1 MPNSHRDTSNHP
13 ELRDAIFSEVKRRG
27 IRTDALASTGPSNAS
42 RRWYSASVPEA
53 GLRGDANSPIARA
66 PFGPHEIQAL
76 EQAIEIAEDLVSN
89 HYKISTSD
97 WKRYRYDIR
106 SLADLTA
113 EEITDSA
120 FAQIRRYL
128 RCPDQ
133 KLRGSNP
140 ADYFKICLQDHVIRK
155 ATQRDPQIG
164 LLALCVYIV
173 IHELIHV
180 IRFARFIQRF
190 DASLS
195 EQEMEETRVHDLT
208 FIVLRNRRVPGIQ
221 EVLGAF
227 SDCRTME
234 TFHGVPEGAS
244 AQ

>member
-1 MPNSHRDTSNHP
+1 MKHQ
-13 ELRDAIFSEVKRRG
+13 G
-27 IRTDALASTGPSNAS
+27 IQAETAASTGPSGDA
-42 RRWYSASVPEA
+42 RQWYSASAPEA
-53 GLRGDANSPIARA
+53 GLRGDSNSPAARL
-66 PFGPHEIQAL
+66 PFGPDEIQAL
-76 EQAIEIAEDLVSN
+76 EQAIEIAEDMVSD

-190 DASLS
+190 DASPS
-195 EQEMEETRVHDLT
+195 EQEMEETKVHDLT
-208 FIVLRNRRVPGIQ
+208 FMVLKNRRVPGIQ

-227 SDCRTME
+227 RDCRTME

>member
-1 MPNSHRDTSNHP
+1 MKLQIIQTETS
-13 ELRDAIFSEVKRRG
+13 
-27 IRTDALASTGPSNAS
+27 ASTGSSGDS
-42 RRWYSASVPEA
+42 RGWFSASAPEA
-53 GLRGDANSPIARA
+53 EIREDAYSPIPRVA
-66 PFGPHEIQAL
+66 FSPHEIKTL

-89 HYKISTSD
+89 YYKISTSD

-106 SLADLTA
+106 SLTDLTA

-190 DASLS
+190 DASRS
-195 EQEMEETRVHDLT
+195 EQEKEETRVHDLT
-208 FIVLRNRRVPGIQ
+208 FMVLKNRQVPGIH

-234 TFHGVPEGAS
+234 TFHGVPEGTS

>member
-1 MPNSHRDTSNHP
+1 MRYAFGLEMKTQGNQAEGSNP
-13 ELRDAIFSEVKRRG
+13 TGSNGGRLDRRTAEVLTEGPPRDAHG
-27 IRTDALASTGPSNAS
+27 AP
-42 RRWYSASVPEA
+42 
-53 GLRGDANSPIARA
+53 ARV
-66 PFGPHEIQAL
+66 PFGPREIEVL

-89 HYKISTSD
+89 AYKISTSD

-106 SLADLTA
+106 SLADLTP

-133 KLRGSNP
+133 RLRGGNP
-140 ADYFKICLQDHVIRK
+140 GDYFKICLQDHVIRK
-155 ATQRDPQIG
+155 ATQRDPQIE
-164 LLALCVYIV
+164 LAPLALYIV

-180 IRFARFIQRF
+180 IRFARFLQRF
-190 DASLS
+190 DATPS

-208 FIVLRNRRVPGIQ
+208 FDVLRNCRVPGIR
-221 EVLGAF
+221 EVLSAF
-227 SDCRTME
+227 RDCRTME

-244 AQ
+244 A